1 MSMISRGARPVLCD
15 IDESIMLDVKKIEE
29 AITPKTKCIMLT
41 HLQGKAA
48 NISEVKNIARRNNL
62 YLLEDCAQA
71 FGVEYRGKHV
81 GSFGDVACFSFH
93 QHKLITSGEGG
104 AFVTNNKEFYERAKL
119 YSDVSLQCINK
130 DNIHIAEC
138 HNLRMG
144 EITASILFA
153 QMAKIE
159 NMKPILQKMYCAL
172 EEAVKNVPVVK
183 VSHIWD
189 KEGMIPYSIYYILD
203 DTNEAKKFAQYL
215 NGLGI
220 TAHILL
226 EKNKK
231 SASAYYYWTYILE
244 MNNIDINQDYLQSMM
259 ILSRT
264 VSISLG
270 IDISMETVFSVCS
283 DIKRYFE
290 KSGSYLRQEH

>member
-1 MSMISRGARPVLCD
+1 M
-15 IDESIMLDVKKIEE
+15 
-29 AITPKTKCIMLT
+29 
-41 HLQGKAA
+41 
-48 NISEVKNIARRNNL
+48 
-62 YLLEDCAQA
+62 
-71 FGVEYRGKHV
+71 
-81 GSFGDVACFSFH
+81 
-93 QHKLITSGEGG
+93 
-104 AFVTNNKEFYERAKL
+104 
-119 YSDVSLQCINK
+119 
-130 DNIHIAEC
+130 
-138 HNLRMG
+138 
-144 EITASILFA
+144 
-153 QMAKIE
+153 
-159 NMKPILQKMYCAL
+159 
-172 EEAVKNVPVVK
+172 
-183 VSHIWD
+183 
-189 KEGMIPYSIYYILD
+189 
-203 DTNEAKKFAQYL
+203 